1 MWDKGKG
8 KGDKDWEHSAQNSK
22 LFFTAEWKAGKQ
34 GQTDH
39 EKALKI
45 AFSVQSLNMC
55 LLSSIRKKGKTD
67 TDTDTWYLY

>member
-1 MWDKGKG
+1 MILFMGCASLKMWDKGKG

-39 EKALKI
+39 EKAP
-45 AFSVQSLNMC
+45 
-55 LLSSIRKKGKTD
+55 KKEMH
-67 TDTDTWYLY
+67 

>member
-8 KGDKDWEHSAQNSK
+8 KGQRLGIFCPKFK

-39 EKALKI
+39 ETALK
-45 AFSVQSLNMC
+45 
-55 LLSSIRKKGKTD
+55 KKMHKLRGR
-67 TDTDTWYLY
+67 